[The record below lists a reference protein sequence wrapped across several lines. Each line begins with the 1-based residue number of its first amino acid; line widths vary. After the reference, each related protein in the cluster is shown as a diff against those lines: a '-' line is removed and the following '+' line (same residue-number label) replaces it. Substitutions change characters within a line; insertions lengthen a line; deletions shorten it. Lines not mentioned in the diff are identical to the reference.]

1 MCLVFFLYQI
11 FRSNQHYIRCKQKY
25 VLSWGRNLSELT
37 WISCEKWQRFRVG
50 LRLGI
55 GVIVNWQHSVDFWL
69 YSDLMAPANERLIKS
84 VRRVTDQAQ
93 ADVFYIPFFS
103 TIPFFLFSRPQ
114 SRVLYRVRHILP
126 SISD

>member
-1 MCLVFFLYQI
+1 M
-11 FRSNQHYIRCKQKY
+11 
-25 VLSWGRNLSELT
+25 
-37 WISCEKWQRFRVG
+37 ISCRTG
-50 LRLGI
+50 LGI

-69 YSDLMAPANERLIKS
+69 YSDLMAPTNERLIKS
-84 VRRVTDQAQ
+84 VRRVKDQAQ

-126 SISD
+126 SSSK